1 MIAMWQWLR
10 TLWARSRATIR
21 SRRLDREFD
30 EELSTH
36 LELIVDE
43 CRAQGMSPA
52 DARREAVRR
61 LGQPALL
68 REVNREQRGV
78 LVIEPIV
85 QDLRYAVRMLAKSPA
100 FTIVAALSLA
110 LGIGANT
117 ALFSLVDDLL
127 LRSLAVREPDRLVQV
142 HQFVE
147 AFGFNKKR
155 LSLPPEMFDGVR
167 ERSQVVSELIGFE
180 RLDRPTV
187 SVDGVLEQNREVEQV
202 SGNFFRD
209 LGVPLALGRAP
220 ESSEDAVAVISAG
233 IWRDRFDRSP
243 GVLGRTLSVN
253 DQPYTIVGVASSRFL
268 GVSLETA
275 TDIWLSSRTGAKQMI
290 ARLKPDVSVAQARA
304 ELELIF
310 SQLSPQSPDQA
321 RLRTGLIPAGK
332 GLSQLRAQ
340 YAQPLLALTVLVTV
354 LLLLTCANVGSLLMV
369 RNTARRRELMVRV
382 ALGARR
388 SRLVIQYLVE
398 SLVLAVLGGVL
409 AIAFARWGV
418 SFLLA
423 MLPLAATPPSL
434 VFAVDARVVGFA
446 AAVSLISG
454 LLFGLVPAWRA
465 TQIDLTGALRNNQD
479 STPTRTARRLGRVLV
494 GCQVGL
500 SMLLLVGAG
509 LFLQTLRNLSHV
521 DVGFNPNNLLQVSI
535 DTRGAGYRDGQ
546 VGAVYR
552 LLLERVSTISGVS
565 SVTGIRNPVMR
576 HSLSRMRSNMPGL
589 TLGPNDFWDSA
600 EVGPK
605 FFETMGIPL
614 VRGRLFADSDFARG
628 GGAFVVNE
636 AWVKRFV
643 PTGDPIDKGMGIV
656 GIVGDVRIAGV
667 RTDGAPMMYEVSRT
681 EPDRISALEVR
692 TIGDPGPIAAAIR
705 TEIRRVHPRLFVD
718 IRTMREEIE
727 RDIARERMV
736 ATTSGFFS
744 ALGLLLASIGIFGVA
759 SYTVAQR
766 RTELGI
772 RMALGAS
779 RWTVIRESL
788 RDTMWVFCA
797 GLTGGLIAAIAAV
810 RVTGSII
817 ADLLFGLTAT
827 DVLNIAA
834 AVILMTIV
842 ALAACILPARRA
854 TRIDPLTAI
863 RCE

>member
-1 MIAMWQWLR
+1 MSTLWQWLR
-10 TLWARSRATIR
+10 TLWSRSRATIT

-61 LGQPALL
+61 LGQPTLL
-68 REVNREQRGV
+68 REVHRQQRGV

-85 QDLRYAVRMLAKSPA
+85 QDVRYAVRMLAKSPV
-100 FTIVAALSLA
+100 FTSVAALSLA

-127 LRSLAVREPDRLVQV
+127 LRSLAVRDPDRLVEV

-147 AFGFNKKR
+147 ALGFRKSR
-155 LSLPPEMFDGVR
+155 LLLPQEAFDAVGA
-167 ERSQVVSELIGFE
+167 RSQVVSELIGFD
-180 RLDRPTV
+180 RFDRPAVTI
-187 SVDGVLEQNREVEQV
+187 DGVLEPSREVEHV

-220 ESSEDAVAVISAG
+220 EPSEETVAIIGAG
-233 IWRDRFDRSP
+233 MWRDRFDGSA
-243 GVLGRTLSVN
+243 GVLGRSLSVN
-253 DQPYTIVGVASSRFL
+253 GETFTIVGVASPRFL
-268 GVSLETA
+268 GISIETA
-275 TDIWLSSRTGAKQMI
+275 TDIWVSSSAGAKRMI
-290 ARLKPDVSVAQARA
+290 ARLKPGVTLPQARA
-304 ELELIF
+304 ELDLVLT
-310 SQLSPQSPDQA
+310 QALPQSPDEA
-321 RLRTGLIPAGK
+321 KLRTEVLPAGK

-354 LLLLTCANVGSLLMV
+354 LLLLTCANVGSLMMV

-398 SLVLAVLGGVL
+398 SLVLASLGGVL

-418 SFLLA
+418 SVLLA
-423 MLPLAATPPSL
+423 TLPLSVTPPSL
-434 VFAVDARVVGFA
+434 AFALDARVVGFA

-465 TQIDLTGALRNNQD
+465 TQVDLTGALRQNQD
-479 STPTRTARRLGRVLV
+479 STPTRRARRLGRVLV
-494 GCQVGL
+494 ACQVGL

-509 LFLQTLRNLSHV
+509 LFLQTLRNLSLV
-521 DVGFNPNNLLQVSI
+521 DVGFDPNNLLQVSM

-546 VGAVYR
+546 VGPLYR
-552 LLLERVSTISGVS
+552 LLLERVATISGVK

-576 HSLSRMRSNMPGL
+576 HSLSRMRATMPGL
-589 TLGPNDFWDSA
+589 VLGRNDFWDSA
-600 EVGPK
+600 EVAPK

-614 VRGRLFADSDFARG
+614 IRGRLFTDSDFARG
-628 GGAFVVNE
+628 GGVFVVNE
-636 AWVKRFV
+636 AWVKRFF
-643 PTGDPIDKGMGIV
+643 PNGDPVDRGNGIV
-656 GIVGDVRIAGV
+656 GVVGNVRIAGV
-667 RTDGAPMMYEVSRT
+667 RGDGAPMMYEVSRL
-681 EPDRISALEVR
+681 EPDRVSALEVR
-692 TIGDPGPIAAAIR
+692 TVGDPGPIAAAIR
-705 TEIRRVHPRLFVD
+705 TEIQRVHPRLFVD
-718 IRTMREEIE
+718 IRTMRQEID

-766 RTELGI
+766 TTELGI

-797 GLTGGLIAAIAAV
+797 GLTGGLIAAILAV
-810 RVTGSII
+810 RVTASII

-827 DVLNIAA
+827 DVLNIGA
-834 AVILMTIV
+834 AVFLMIVV

-854 TRIDPLTAI
+854 TRIDPISAI

>member
-1 MIAMWQWLR
+1 MKSMWQWLR
-10 TLWARSRATIR
+10 TLWSRSRATIAAK
-21 SRRLDREFD
+21 RLDREFD

-43 CRAQGMSPA
+43 CRAQGMSPSE
-52 DARREAVRR
+52 ARREALRR
-61 LGQPALL
+61 LGRPDLL
-68 REVNREQRGV
+68 REVHREQRSV
-78 LVIEPIV
+78 LVVEPIV
-85 QDLRYAVRMLAKSPA
+85 QDLRYAVRMLAKSPV
-100 FTIVAALSLA
+100 FTLVAALSLA

-127 LRSLAVREPDRLVQV
+127 LRSLPVREPDQLVQV
-142 HQFVE
+142 RQFMDG
-147 AFGFNKKR
+147 FGFKKLR
-155 LSLPPEMFDGVR
+155 LTLPQEMFDAVR
-167 ERSQVVSELIGFE
+167 GRSQVVAALVGFDY
-180 RLDRPTV
+180 LDRPAVTI
-187 SVDGVLEQNREVEQV
+187 DGVLEQSREVQSV
-202 SGNFFRD
+202 SGDFFAD

-220 ESSEDAVAVISAG
+220 APSEDAVAVISAG
-233 IWRDRFDRSP
+233 MWRDRFDSSA
-243 GVLGRTLSVN
+243 GVLSRSLSVN
-253 DQPYTIVGVASSRFL
+253 GQTYTIVGVASPRFL
-268 GVSLETA
+268 GLSLETA

-290 ARLKPDVSVAQARA
+290 ARLKPGVSVPQARA
-304 ELELIF
+304 ELHLIL
-310 SQLSPQSPDQA
+310 SELSPPGRSEPV
-321 RLRTGLIPAGK
+321 LRTELIPAGK

-354 LLLLTCANVGSLLMV
+354 LLLLTCANVGSLMMV

-398 SLVLAVLGGVL
+398 SLVLATLGGVL

-423 MLPLAATPPSL
+423 MLPLSVTPPSL
-434 VFAVDARVVGFA
+434 AFAVDARVVGFA

-465 TQIDLTGALRNNQD
+465 TQIDLTGALRQNQD

-494 GCQVGL
+494 ACQVGL

-509 LFLQTLRNLSHV
+509 LFLQTLRNLAHV
-521 DVGFNPNNLLQVSI
+521 DVGFDPNNLVQVSI
-535 DTRGAGYRDGQ
+535 DTRGAGYREGQ
-546 VGAVYR
+546 VGPLYR
-552 LLLERVSTISGVS
+552 LLLERVSAISGVK

-576 HSLSRMRSNMPGL
+576 HSLSRMRSNMPGF
-589 TLGPNDFWDSA
+589 TFGPNDFWDSA
-600 EVGPK
+600 EVGPG
-605 FFETMGIPL
+605 FFETMGIRVL
-614 VRGRLFADSDFARG
+614 RGRSFTDGDFARG

-636 AWVKRFV
+636 AWVKRFS
-643 PTGDPIDKGMGIV
+643 PNRDPVDKGNGIV
-656 GIVGDVRIAGV
+656 GVVGDVRIAAV
-667 RTDGAPMMYEVSRT
+667 RGDGSPMMYEVSRV
-681 EPDRISALEVR
+681 EPDRVSALEVR
-692 TIGDPGPIAAAIR
+692 TVGDPGPIAAAIR

-718 IRTMREEIE
+718 IRTMREEID

-744 ALGLLLASIGIFGVA
+744 VLGLLLASIGIFGVA

-766 RTELGI
+766 TTELGI
-772 RMALGAS
+772 RMALGAG

-797 GLTGGLIAAIAAV
+797 GLTGGVIAAIAAV
-810 RVTGSII
+810 RVTASII

-827 DVLNIAA
+827 DVMNIAG
-834 AVILMTIV
+834 AVILMTLV
-842 ALAACILPARRA
+842 ALAACVLPARRA

>member
-10 TLWARSRATIR
+10 TLWSRWRATIT
-21 SRRLDREFD
+21 SGRLDREFD

-43 CRAQGMSPA
+43 CRAQGMSSA

-68 REVNREQRGV
+68 REVHREQRGV

-85 QDLRYAVRMLAKSPA
+85 QDLRYAVRMLAKSPV

-127 LRSLAVREPDRLVQV
+127 LRSLAVRDPDRLVQV

-147 AFGFNKKR
+147 ALGFRKLR
-155 LSLPPEMFDGVR
+155 LTLPQDMFDAVR
-167 ERSQVVSELIGFE
+167 ERSQVVSELIGVD

-187 SVDGVLEQNREVEQV
+187 TVDGVLEQSREVEQV

-220 ESSEDAVAVISAG
+220 EPSEDAVAIISAG
-233 IWRDRFDRSP
+233 MWRDRFDRSP
-243 GVLGRTLSVN
+243 RALGRSLSVN
-253 DQPYTIVGVASSRFL
+253 GQTYTIVGVASPRFL
-268 GVSLETA
+268 GISLETA

-290 ARLKPDVSVAQARA
+290 ARLKPAVSLPQARA
-304 ELELIF
+304 ELELIL
-310 SQLSPQSPDQA
+310 SQVSPPSPDRA
-321 RLRTGLIPAGK
+321 RLRTDLIPAGK

-354 LLLLTCANVGSLLMV
+354 LLLLTCANVGSLMMV

-398 SLVLAVLGGVL
+398 SLVLATLGGVL
-409 AIAFARWGV
+409 AIGFARWGV

-423 MLPLAATPPSL
+423 MLPLSATPPSL

-465 TQIDLTGALRNNQD
+465 TQIDLTGALRQNQD
-479 STPTRTARRLGRVLV
+479 STPTRTTRRLGRILV
-494 GCQVGL
+494 ACQVGL

-509 LFLQTLRNLSHV
+509 LFLQTLRNLAHV
-521 DVGFNPNNLLQVSI
+521 DVGFDPNNLLQVSV
-535 DTRGAGYRDGQ
+535 DTRGAGYHEGQ
-546 VGAVYR
+546 VGTLYR
-552 LLLERVSTISGVS
+552 LLLDRVSTISGVK
-565 SVTGIRNPVMR
+565 SVTGIRNPVLR

-614 VRGRLFADSDFARG
+614 LRGRLFTDSDFARG
-628 GGAFVVNE
+628 GGAFIVNE
-636 AWVKRFV
+636 VWVKRFF
-643 PTGDPIDKGMGIV
+643 PNGDPVDKGTGIV
-656 GIVGDVRIAGV
+656 GVVGDVRIAGV
-667 RTDGAPMMYEVSRT
+667 RSDSAPMMYEVSRA
-681 EPDRISALEVR
+681 EPDRVSALEVR
-692 TIGDPGPIAAAIR
+692 TVGDPGPIAAAIR
-705 TEIRRVHPRLFVD
+705 TEIRRIHPRLFVD
-718 IRTMREEIE
+718 IRTMREEID

-744 ALGLLLASIGIFGVA
+744 VLGLLLASIGIFGVA

-766 RTELGI
+766 TTELGI
-772 RMALGAS
+772 RMALGAG
-779 RWTVIRESL
+779 RWTVVRESL

-810 RVTGSII
+810 RVTGSVI

-834 AVILMTIV
+834 AVILMTLV

>member
-1 MIAMWQWLR
+1 MWQWLR
-10 TLWARSRATIR
+10 TLWSRSRATIAEG
-21 SRRLDREFD
+21 RLDREFD

-52 DARREAVRR
+52 DARREALRR
-61 LGQPALL
+61 LGRPDLL
-68 REVNREQRGV
+68 REVHREQRSV
-78 LVIEPIV
+78 LVVEPLV
-85 QDLRYAVRMLAKSPA
+85 QDVRYAVRMLAKSPL
-100 FTIVAALSLA
+100 FTVVAALSLA

-127 LRSLAVREPDRLVQV
+127 LRSLAVREPDRLVEV

-147 AFGFNKKR
+147 GLGFKKSRLLLPQEAFDAVATGSK
-155 LSLPPEMFDGVR
+155 
-167 ERSQVVSELIGFE
+167 VVSEVVGFD
-180 RLDRPTV
+180 RFDRPAVTI
-187 SVDGVLEQNREVEQV
+187 DGVLEPSREVEHV

-220 ESSEDAVAVISAG
+220 GPSEEAVAIIGAG
-233 IWRDRFDRSP
+233 LWRDRFDRSAT
-243 GVLGRTLSVN
+243 VLGRSLTVN
-253 DQPYTIVGVASSRFL
+253 GQTFTIVGVASPRFL
-268 GVSLETA
+268 GISIETA
-275 TDIWLSSRTGAKQMI
+275 TDIWVSSRVGAKRMI
-290 ARLKPDVSVAQARA
+290 ARLKPGVTLPQARA
-304 ELELIF
+304 ELELVL
-310 SQLSPQSPDQA
+310 SQVFPQSPNEPQ
-321 RLRTGLIPAGK
+321 LRTDVLPAGK

-354 LLLLTCANVGSLLMV
+354 LLLLTCANVGSLMMV

-398 SLVLAVLGGVL
+398 SLVLASLGGVL

-423 MLPLAATPPSL
+423 MLPLSVTPPSL
-434 VFAVDARVVGFA
+434 VFAIDARVVGFA

-465 TQIDLTGALRNNQD
+465 TQVDLTGALRQNQD
-479 STPTRTARRLGRVLV
+479 STPTRTARRLGRLLV
-494 GCQVGL
+494 ACQVGL

-509 LFLQTLRNLSHV
+509 LFLQTLRNLAHV
-521 DVGFNPNNLLQVSI
+521 DVGFDANNLLQVSI
-535 DTRGAGYRDGQ
+535 DTRGAGYREGQ
-546 VGAVYR
+546 VGTVYR
-552 LLLERVSTISGVS
+552 LLLERVSTISGVKA
-565 SVTGIRNPVMR
+565 VTGIRNPVMR
-576 HSLSRMRSNMPGL
+576 HSLSRMRSTMPGL
-589 TLGPNDFWDSA
+589 VLGRNDFWDSA
-600 EVGPK
+600 EVGPR
-605 FFETMGIPL
+605 FFETIGIPL
-614 VRGRLFADSDFARG
+614 LRGRTFTDADFARG
-628 GGAFVVNE
+628 GAAFVVNE
-636 AWVKRFV
+636 AWVKRFF
-643 PTGDPIDKGMGIV
+643 PNSDPVDKGNGIV
-656 GIVGDVRIAGV
+656 GVVGDVKIAGV
-667 RTDGAPMMYEVSRT
+667 RGDGAPMMYEVSRL

-692 TIGDPGPIAAAIR
+692 TVGDPGPIAAAIGA
-705 TEIRRVHPRLFVD
+705 EIRRVHPRLFVD
-718 IRTMREEIE
+718 IRTMREEID

-744 ALGLLLASIGIFGVA
+744 VLGLLLASIGIFGVA

-766 RTELGI
+766 TTELGI
-772 RMALGAS
+772 RMALGAG

-788 RDTMWVFCA
+788 RDTLWVFCA

-810 RVTGSII
+810 RVTSSII

-827 DVLNIAA
+827 DVMNIVG
-834 AVILMTIV
+834 AVVLLTIV
-842 ALAACILPARRA
+842 AVAACILPARRA

>member
-1 MIAMWQWLR
+1 
-10 TLWARSRATIR
+10 
-21 SRRLDREFD
+21 
-30 EELSTH
+30 
-36 LELIVDE
+36 
-43 CRAQGMSPA
+43 
-52 DARREAVRR
+52 
-61 LGQPALL
+61 
-68 REVNREQRGV
+68 
-78 LVIEPIV
+78 
-85 QDLRYAVRMLAKSPA
+85 
-100 FTIVAALSLA
+100 
-110 LGIGANT
+110 
-117 ALFSLVDDLL
+117 
-127 LRSLAVREPDRLVQV
+127 
-142 HQFVE
+142 
-147 AFGFNKKR
+147 
-155 LSLPPEMFDGVR
+155 
-167 ERSQVVSELIGFE
+167 
-180 RLDRPTV
+180 
-187 SVDGVLEQNREVEQV
+187 
-202 SGNFFRD
+202 
-209 LGVPLALGRAP
+209 
-220 ESSEDAVAVISAG
+220 
-233 IWRDRFDRSP
+233 
-243 GVLGRTLSVN
+243 
-253 DQPYTIVGVASSRFL
+253 
-268 GVSLETA
+268 
-275 TDIWLSSRTGAKQMI
+275 MI
-290 ARLKPDVSVAQARA
+290 ARLKPGVTLPQARA
-304 ELELIF
+304 ELHLIL

-321 RLRTGLIPAGK
+321 RLQTDVIPAGK

-409 AIAFARWGV
+409 AMAFARWGV
-418 SFLLA
+418 SFLLT
-423 MLPLAATPPSL
+423 MLPLSVPPPSL

-446 AAVSLISG
+446 ACVSLISG
-454 LLFGLVPAWRA
+454 FLFGLVPAWRA
-465 TQIDLTGALRNNQD
+465 TQIDLTGALRHNQE

-494 GCQVGL
+494 ACQVGL

-521 DVGFNPNNLLQVSI
+521 DVGFDPNNLLQVSI
-535 DTRGAGYRDGQ
+535 DTRGAGYREGQ
-546 VGAVYR
+546 VGTLYR
-552 LLLERVSTISGVS
+552 LLLERVSSISGVK
-565 SVTGIRNPVMR
+565 SVTGIRNPIMR

-589 TLGPNDFWDSA
+589 TLGPNDYWDAA

-614 VRGRLFADSDFARG
+614 IRGRLFNDGDFARG

-643 PTGDPIDKGMGIV
+643 PTGDPIDKVMGVV
-656 GIVGDVRIAGV
+656 GVVGDVRIAGV
-667 RTDGAPMMYEVSRT
+667 RTDGAPMMYEVSRV

-692 TIGDPGPIAAAIR
+692 TLGDPGVIAAAIR

-766 RTELGI
+766 TTELGI

-779 RWTVIRESL
+779 RWTVVRESL

-797 GLTGGLIAAIAAV
+797 GLTGGLIAAILAV
-810 RVTGSII
+810 RVTASVI

-827 DVLNIAA
+827 DVLNIGA
-834 AVILMTIV
+834 AVILMIVV

-854 TRIDPLTAI
+854 TRIDPISAI